1 MGRALWFTLSQGPGV
16 LAGIGIA
23 MALAGLSA
31 RLAPWVWAVV
41 AWSGFAQF
49 FGGLVDLP
57 GWARDLSILGH
68 HLDVVGD
75 VEWEPLAIQAALA
88 TGGMLV
94 GLLAVR
100 RRDL

>member
-1 MGRALWFTLSQGPGV
+1 VGGGGARGGLWGGRA
-16 LAGIGIA
+16 A
-23 MALAGLSA
+23 
-31 RLAPWVWAVV
+31 WVWAVV